1 MTDVA
6 AIQSV
11 RLPTVS
17 YAPFRLMEAM
27 PWLMLAAAT
36 RVLTV
41 KGGLVWLFAAVCSDI
56 AIFLAFL
63 LAARRMIEL
72 SDGKTGLYRL
82 SFAQQLTLARKV
94 MVPIILMM
102 LVVSTIVFS
111 LAARRTGLNLLL
123 GFGGIAFD
131 QWTPSGMV
139 WSAFLAAVSLLLL
152 LKAESTGKA
161 NLFDALRELWDRSVC
176 MVPAIIAVSFADIG
190 LSVCQGM
197 VRSVCMPSSKALP
210 RHRLS
215 GHSSFSSSFSP
226 LRRFES
232 GQPSQFLCLH
242 CASHTGVASPP
253 PDPRR
258 RIPTGLSIR
267 IQKNVT

>member
-6 AIQSV
+6 AIQPV

-17 YAPFRLMEAM
+17 YAPFRLMEAV

-197 VRSVCMPSSKALP
+197 VRSVVYAFWQSSTAPSLVRALV
-210 RHRLS
+210 
-215 GHSSFSSSFSP
+215 FF
-226 LRRFES
+226 F
-232 GQPSQFLCLH
+232 FIF
-242 CASHTGVASPP
+242 AFA
-253 PDPRR
+253 
-258 RIPTGLSIR
+258 SIR
-267 IQKNVT
+267 VWTTLAIFVFALRESYRRGVTSA